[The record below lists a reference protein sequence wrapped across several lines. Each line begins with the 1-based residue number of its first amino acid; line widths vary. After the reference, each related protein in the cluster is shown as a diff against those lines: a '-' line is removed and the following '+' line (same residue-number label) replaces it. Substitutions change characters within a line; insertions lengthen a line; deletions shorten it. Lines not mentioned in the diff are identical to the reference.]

1 MILVRAAIPDDA
13 AEIAELSAELGYPS
27 SEQAMRARL
36 LDLQASAADWVA
48 LAQERGG
55 LTLGWV
61 HIARRVTLEDGE
73 AAEILGLVVRSG
85 VQRRGVGRRLIEAA
99 EQWCREQSLATVRV
113 RSNVLRQAA
122 HEFYPALGYQRT
134 KSQHVYTKMLG

>member
-1 MILVRAAIPDDA
+1 MILVRAATADDA
-13 AEIAELSAELGYPS
+13 ASIAELAAELGYPS
-27 SEQAMRARL
+27 AEHTMRTRL
-36 LDLQASAADWVA
+36 IGLEGSATDWVA

-55 LTLGWV
+55 LILGWV

-73 AAEILGLVVRSG
+73 AGEILGLVVHSG
-85 VQRRGVGRRLIEAA
+85 AHRRGVGRRLIEAA
-99 EQWCREQSLATVRV
+99 EQWCRERSLSTVRV

-134 KSQHVYTKMLG
+134 KSQHVYTKVLG